1 MKASIDFPH
10 LNKSH
15 WPRVIRG
22 VLRQAI
28 LVALFL
34 IALTTGYTQAA
45 CPVIYNA
52 TPPADL
58 NIDPSLPV
66 GSVLA
71 TMQLSWP
78 LQNGC
83 QVNGSG
89 AGFHVG
95 QYGNGVPNGNLYPT
109 GLAGVSYRGKIEGWY
124 NSAYWPTV
132 YDTSAV
138 QMTAIGSGT
147 ATIEFVK
154 TGPVEA
160 GILPPM
166 DYLRVQATDVS
177 GTPDATMLIIRTGV
191 PIPVDPV
198 INSCS
203 ATPVV
208 PVSLNTVLNDDLAT
222 VGATAGD
229 KTFNINVTCTGPANI
244 SLMFTGD
251 VVDSNNAVFRNSDAI
266 TGSTIGI
273 QILNNNSAVPI
284 GAGRY
289 MNLNVVN
296 GTVSP
301 TFTARYYAFAQPVIA
316 GNVNAIAYATIVYN

>member
-1 MKASIDFPH
+1 MKLSMDFLR
-10 LNKSH
+10 LNKGYC
-15 WPRVIRG
+15 PGVINCIFRK
-22 VLRQAI
+22 VI
-28 LVALFL
+28 LVASFL
-34 IALTTGYTQAA
+34 IALTTGYTHAA

-78 LQNGC
+78 LQYGC

-89 AGFHVG
+89 AGFHIG

-138 QMTAIGSGT
+138 QMTAMGSGT